1 MTKLEDIEK
10 AVATLAPAELARFRT
25 WFAEFDAAH
34 FDHAI
39 ESGARQ
45 GRLDALAEA
54 ALAEHQLGRTRR
66 V

>member
-10 AVATLAPAELARFRT
+10 AAATLAPAELERFRA

-39 ESGARQ
+39 ESTARQ
-45 GRLDALAEA
+45 GKLGALAEA
-54 ALAEHQLGRTRR
+54 ALAETKRR
-66 V
+66 RR